1 MTISRHVMLIIY
13 VLFVSYLHFAPLVPT
28 LIRLS
33 FLVCVI
39 HREIDLLIVS
49 AFFLFIIYVF
59 WLLNWE
65 SAFVIVSHVLHS
77 S

>member
-39 HREIDLLIVS
+39 HR
-49 AFFLFIIYVF
+49 
-59 WLLNWE
+59 
-65 SAFVIVSHVLHS
+65 
-77 S
+77 